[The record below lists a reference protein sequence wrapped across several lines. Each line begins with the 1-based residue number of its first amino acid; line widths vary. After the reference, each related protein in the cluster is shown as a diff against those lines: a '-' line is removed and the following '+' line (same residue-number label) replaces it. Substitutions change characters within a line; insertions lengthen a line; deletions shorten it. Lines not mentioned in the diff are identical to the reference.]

1 LLIQYNN
8 KYTGLSFCN
17 LLLLISKAWQNLK
30 HQLNN
35 LFTPSRCIMVHYYD
49 IKYKMPYLCIPDCI
63 STFYT
68 FFSQKLG
75 RRLFQLSCPLFF
87 NKIMLK
93 TAPLKKLLNNYV
105 YSLSFHSLKKKNKH
119 DNDYPLQVFKKKK
132 KLGIRN
138 HQTSWNSN
146 ACSEIRTLL
155 PFHFY
160 FYFYF
165 LASNLTRLLEEQVI
179 DSFTK
184 FLKNYKNSSLHKKD

>member
-105 YSLSFHSLKKKNKH
+105 YSLSFHSFKKKNKH

-132 KLGIRN
+132 NWALEITKPVGIQMPVLRSGLCCLFISIFFFFWPA
-138 HQTSWNSN
+138 T
-146 ACSEIRTLL
+146 
-155 PFHFY
+155 
-160 FYFYF
+160 
-165 LASNLTRLLEEQVI
+165 
-179 DSFTK
+179 
-184 FLKNYKNSSLHKKD
+184 

>member
-49 IKYKMPYLCIPDCI
+49 IKYKMTYLCIPDCI

-105 YSLSFHSLKKKNKH
+105 YSLSFHSFKKKNKH

-132 KLGIRN
+132 NWALEITKPVGIQMPVLRSGLCCLFISIFFFFWPA
-138 HQTSWNSN
+138 T
-146 ACSEIRTLL
+146 
-155 PFHFY
+155 
-160 FYFYF
+160 
-165 LASNLTRLLEEQVI
+165 
-179 DSFTK
+179 
-184 FLKNYKNSSLHKKD
+184 